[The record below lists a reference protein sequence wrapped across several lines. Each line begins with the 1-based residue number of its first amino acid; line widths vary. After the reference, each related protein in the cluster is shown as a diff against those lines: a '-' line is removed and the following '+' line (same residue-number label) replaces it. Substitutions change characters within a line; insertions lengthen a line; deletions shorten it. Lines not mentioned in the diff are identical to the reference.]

1 MPEWLNSRVWQE
13 LETIEEKEKVQYIT
27 SVERIGIA
35 WGRVEG
41 EYRLL
46 KRLLEH
52 RFGVLPH
59 WVSERLEGAKEDE
72 LEAWSEAVLTA
83 PTLEAV
89 FKHTNLSWSTWSS
102 KLPAARDHAERFE
115 KRIRWSA
122 VRGRYS
128 LSEGWWSGEQTTNR
142 SSKTLT
148 TRLLQATGAG
158 GVIIMDPDTPS
169 GKLPYFLQADASAL
183 TGLLNTIDKKT
194 EMVNRMAHLSPV
206 RTYRAQVVSAVAM
219 ETEFQILNTLLADKA
234 AQLQLTEYRI
244 FEIFCAWEGNDH
256 ANAGFEV
263 NYPKHIGVLKH
274 QLLD

>member
-1 MPEWLNSRVWQE
+1 
-13 LETIEEKEKVQYIT
+13 
-27 SVERIGIA
+27 
-35 WGRVEG
+35 
-41 EYRLL
+41 
-46 KRLLEH
+46 
-52 RFGVLPH
+52 
-59 WVSERLEGAKEDE
+59 
-72 LEAWSEAVLTA
+72 
-83 PTLEAV
+83 
-89 FKHTNLSWSTWSS
+89 
-102 KLPAARDHAERFE
+102 
-115 KRIRWSA
+115 
-122 VRGRYS
+122 
-128 LSEGWWSGEQTTNR
+128 
-142 SSKTLT
+142 
-148 TRLLQATGAG
+148 
-158 GVIIMDPDTPS
+158 MDPDTTS

-219 ETEFQILNTLLADKA
+219 ETEFQILNTLLAEKA